1 MRSTCN
7 VARGSGVPEDCA
19 ARALAGLG
27 VVAGLCR
34 QGPRDELERARAMS
48 VHARW
53 LAGSAVEVMMHVCP
67 RKQMRNGLKLI
78 NFVKNGSVLDDAPWT
93 WGQTGGW
100 TADMPD
106 FFKVTPGGVRI

>member
-1 MRSTCN
+1 
-7 VARGSGVPEDCA
+7 
-19 ARALAGLG
+19 
-27 VVAGLCR
+27 
-34 QGPRDELERARAMS
+34 MS

-53 LAGSAVEVMMHVCP
+53 LAGSAMEVMMHVCP